1 MMSGRIKVRGGESMN
16 ASLFGECVQEYIR
29 VSGFSQK
36 ELADEIGLNSKVLS
50 RKLNRSGKAYL
61 THLEIHRI
69 ILTLAHWRAISTQEE
84 VIHLLEL
91 AHMGPN
97 YFSSEEWQRPPLNQ
111 LIERRSQTFIS
122 NIPHAS
128 IYFPK
133 NNLPVPSTRLIGR
146 EWAVERLTNL
156 LEQDEVRLLTLVGA
170 GGSGKS
176 LLALHLARSKVDDF
190 SHGVWYVSLSG
201 VDDPAL
207 VPMSIIQSL
216 NITLLPDIS
225 IMHNLISYLRK
236 KQLML
241 VLDNFEHLAEART
254 VVDEMLAAAPELKVL
269 ITSRVVLHLYGE
281 YEFHV
286 PPLDVPDIGI
296 EITAEKLAQYGAMQ
310 LFVERAHAIMPDFT
324 LTVANAACIAQI
336 CAMVDGL
343 PLAVELA
350 AARVKLLSPDV
361 LLGKLSESLLG
372 MLTGGAMNLPRRQQT
387 LRNTLDW
394 SYNLLSHVEQ
404 EWFPRLGVFVG
415 GWSLEAAEAMIQ
427 SIEADQDTVPL
438 SYPALIMLQQ
448 LADNSLLVRLPFMGQ
463 QVYFTV
469 LYTLREYMLEKLSVQ
484 GMYEQLKD
492 WHASYFL
499 HIVEEAEIGLRGP
512 QQLQWL
518 ERLSANLENIRAA
531 LEWSLQRAK
540 NKSSMKSYMFKS
552 VSSKELNTEAK
563 TTKQVSKVVPA
574 KEISAIE
581 LCLRLAAGLRPYWEW
596 QGYLTE
602 GRHWLNAVLELPLEN
617 EKTKSILAAC
627 AKAKSEAS
635 RLICLQNE
643 QTRAIELAE
652 ESIALWRQLENP
664 SGLAMAL
671 LHRGWTAHASGEYE
685 QAKSLYLE
693 GMQLVS
699 PTDNAWLHAQ
709 LLIHLAAAAG
719 FTSEFKQ
726 MRRYYRQA
734 RELFDQVGDT
744 IAIADMLKDQGGLT
758 ILEGNYSEAIDYLVS
773 SVKMCFKLGHKQY
786 VATGLGSLS
795 FAVGLRGEPEP
806 CTASILSAQL
816 GGAAENLLDAI
827 GLIPWTR
834 TNPSAQI
841 ARQFIRS
848 QAGEESWN
856 EAWAKGR
863 SLTAEQAVDLACR
876 MA

>member
-1 MMSGRIKVRGGESMN
+1 VRGGERMN
-16 ASLFGECVQEYIR
+16 LSLFGERVQEYIR

-36 ELADEIGLNSKVLS
+36 DLADEIGLNPKVLS

-69 ILTLAHWRAISTQEE
+69 IITLAHWRTISTQEE
-84 VIHLLEL
+84 AIHLLEL
-91 AHMGPN
+91 ANMGPN
-97 YFSSEEWQRPPLNQ
+97 YFSPEEWQRSPLNQ
-111 LIERRSQTFIS
+111 LLTRRSQTFIS
-122 NIPHAS
+122 NIPPAS

-146 EWAVERLTNL
+146 DWAVERLTNL
-156 LEQDEVRLLTLVGA
+156 LKQDEVRLLTLVGA

-176 LLALHLARSKVDDF
+176 LLALHLARSMVEDF

-207 VPMSIIQSL
+207 VPMSIIQTL
-216 NITLLPDIS
+216 NITLLPDVS
-225 IMHNLISYLRK
+225 VMHNLISYLRK

-241 VLDNFEHLAEART
+241 VLDNFEHLGEARS
-254 VVDEMLAAAPELKVL
+254 VIGELLAAAPELNILV
-269 ITSRVVLHLYGE
+269 TSRIVLHLYGE

-286 PPLDVPDIGI
+286 PPLDIPDMSI
-296 EITAEKLAQYGAMQ
+296 ELTAEKLAQYGAIQ
-310 LFVERAHAIMPDFT
+310 LFVERARAIMSDFA
-324 LTVANAACIAQI
+324 LTDANAACIAQI

-343 PLAVELA
+343 PLALELA

-361 LLGKLSESLLG
+361 LLYKLSESLLG
-372 MLTGGAMNLPRRQQT
+372 ILIGGAMNLPRRQQA

-394 SYNLLSHVEQ
+394 SYNLLSHEEQ

-415 GWSLEAAEAMIQ
+415 GWSLEAAEAMIL
-427 SIEADQDTVPL
+427 SVEAEQDTAPL
-438 SYPALIMLQQ
+438 SYPALVMLQQ
-448 LADNSLLVRLPFMGQ
+448 LADNSLLVRLPFMGEQ
-463 QVYFTV
+463 IYFTV
-469 LYTLREYMLEKLSVQ
+469 LYTLREYMLEKLSAQ

-499 HIVEEAEIGLRGP
+499 HVVEEAEMGLKGP

-540 NKSSMKSYMFKS
+540 NKSNLKSYTFKS
-552 VSSKELNTEAK
+552 ISSKEINAEAK
-563 TTKQVSKVVPA
+563 ITMQESKVVSV
-574 KEISAIE
+574 KEIAAIE
-581 LCLRLAAGLRPYWEW
+581 LCLRLAASLRPYWEW

-602 GRHWLNAVLELPLEN
+602 GRHWLNTVLELLQSN
-617 EKTKSILAAC
+617 EETTSILAAS
-627 AKAKSEAS
+627 ARAKSEAS

-671 LHRGWTAHASGEYE
+671 LHRGWAAHASGEYE
-685 QAKSLYLE
+685 FAKSLYLE

-699 PTDNAWLHAQ
+699 PTDDAWMHAQ

-734 RELFDQVGDT
+734 RELFEQVGDT

-758 ILEGNYSEAIDYLVS
+758 ILEGNYAEAIDYLVS
-773 SVKMCFKLGHKQY
+773 SIKMCFKLGHRQF

-795 FAVGLRGEPEP
+795 FAVGLHGEPEP
-806 CTASILSAQL
+806 YTASILSAQL

-863 SLTAEQAVDLACR
+863 SLTAEQAVDLACK